1 MNIQNKETTSDNIS
15 KTSTPIQYQM
25 IPPFAEN
32 MNVLRGVVSQLA
44 LERASG
50 AVLLSA
56 DVSGSVVKARLSA
69 EDTAR
74 LSLRPSSE
82 IFLSFSYSSL
92 RWL

>member
-1 MNIQNKETTSDNIS
+1 
-15 KTSTPIQYQM
+15 
-25 IPPFAEN
+25 
-32 MNVLRGVVSQLA
+32 MNVLRGVVSQLT

-74 LSLRPSSE
+74 LALRP
-82 IFLSFSYSSL
+82 IF
-92 RWL
+92 

>member
-1 MNIQNKETTSDNIS
+1 MRVDEVFRLRREEKKCALSFE
-15 KTSTPIQYQM
+15 M
-25 IPPFAEN
+25 FPPKGE
-32 MNVLRGVVSQLA
+32 LT

-82 IFLSFSYSSL
+82 VFLSFSYSSL